1 MTVHLLAVRYVDGN
15 LMTNTVFHVEIV
27 FQAVA

>member
-1 MTVHLLAVRYVDGN
+1 MTVHLLVVRYVDGN
-15 LMTNTVFHVEIV
+15 LMTNTVFHVEII